1 MKKFKEFM
9 KKLGSTIKKYGS
21 LIWLKIWSLLKI
33 AFTNK
38 VFRWFFIF
46 MIPIILLVIVI
57 VIVFIHYSPQL
68 PSLSQLEQIN
78 PKLVTNIYDK
88 DGQIAHK
95 YFVERREWTS
105 IDSIPLK
112 AIQAVMATEDRAF
125 YKHWGMNVW
134 AIPSALI
141 ESIRSGNKLR
151 GASTLT
157 QQLTKLLFL
166 TPERTISRKIKEMMT
181 AIRIEQTYT
190 KEEIHALLKRLCAL
204 GAKKAA
210 LTGISYKENEI
221 GVEMYDSET
230 GEFFSY
236 FGEKYPV
243 SFHGTGDIFSS
254 AVVGVYCRGKSLEEA
269 LKIAVDYTAECIRLT
284 LDDPDHRTYGV
295 NFEEAIP
302 FLVNL
307 LSFGKRK

>member
-1 MKKFKEFM
+1 MKT
-9 KKLGSTIKKYGS
+9 LGAAIKKYGS
-21 LIWLKIWSLLKI
+21 IVWQKIWNVLKI
-33 AFTNK
+33 AFANK

-46 MIPIILLVIVI
+46 MTPIILIFIVI
-57 VIVFIHYSPQL
+57 VVVFIHFSPEL

-88 DGQIAHK
+88 DGQIAHE

-141 ESIRSGNKLR
+141 ESAMSGNKLR

-166 TPERTISRKIKEMMT
+166 TPERTISRKIKEMIIEGVL
-181 AIRIEQTYT
+181 AIQAGENPRIMAQKLLTY
-190 KEEIHALLKRLCAL
+190 L
-204 GAKKAA
+204 
-210 LTGISYKENEI
+210 
-221 GVEMYDSET
+221 D
-230 GEFFSY
+230 
-236 FGEKYPV
+236 PV
-243 SFHGTGDIFSS
+243 SRKAI
-254 AVVGVYCRGKSLEEA
+254 EA
-269 LKIAVDYTAECIRLT
+269 DVLKD
-284 LDDPDHRTYGV
+284 
-295 NFEEAIP
+295 
-302 FLVNL
+302 
-307 LSFGKRK
+307 